1 MAKIKGTVVVDAE
14 RCKGCELCV
23 VACPMKVLALSG
35 EVYGMGYRF
44 SRMVSPEAC
53 TGCAACASVCP
64 DSCITVYRQKFTE
77 P

>member
-1 MAKIKGTVVVDAE
+1 MTKIKGAVVVDAE

-23 VACPMKVLALSG
+23 VACPMTVLALSG
-35 EVYGMGYRF
+35 EVNGKGYRF

-53 TGCAACASVCP
+53 TGCASCASVCP

>member
-1 MAKIKGTVVVDAE
+1 MTKINGAVVVDAE

-35 EVYGMGYRF
+35 EVNGKAYRF

-53 TGCAACASVCP
+53 TGCASCANVCP

>member
-35 EVYGMGYRF
+35 EVNSKGYRF

-53 TGCAACASVCP
+53 TGCASCASVCP

>member
-1 MAKIKGTVVVDAE
+1 MTKIKGAVVVDAE

-35 EVYGMGYRF
+35 EVNGKGYRF

-53 TGCAACASVCP
+53 ASCASVCP

>member
-1 MAKIKGTVVVDAE
+1 MTKIKGAVVVDAE

-35 EVYGMGYRF
+35 EVYGKGYRF

-53 TGCAACASVCP
+53 TGCASCASVCP

>member
-1 MAKIKGTVVVDAE
+1 MTKIKGTVVVDAE

-35 EVYGMGYRF
+35 EVNGKSYRF

-53 TGCAACASVCP
+53 TGCASCASVCP

>member
-35 EVYGMGYRF
+35 EVKGYRF

-53 TGCAACASVCP
+53 TGCASCASVCP

>member
-1 MAKIKGTVVVDAE
+1 MTKIKGAVVVDAE

-35 EVYGMGYRF
+35 EVNGKGYRF

-53 TGCAACASVCP
+53 TGCASCASVCH

>member
-1 MAKIKGTVVVDAE
+1 MTKIKGAVVVDAE

-35 EVYGMGYRF
+35 EVNGKVYRF

-53 TGCAACASVCP
+53 TGCASCASVCP

>member
-1 MAKIKGTVVVDAE
+1 MTKIKGAVVVDAE

-23 VACPMKVLALSG
+23 VACPMEVLALSG
-35 EVYGMGYRF
+35 EVNGKGYRF
-44 SRMVSPEAC
+44 SRMVSPETC
-53 TGCAACASVCP
+53 TGCASCASVCP

>member
-23 VACPMKVLALSG
+23 VACPMMVLALSG
-35 EVYGMGYRF
+35 EVNGKGYRF

-53 TGCAACASVCP
+53 TGCASCASVCP

>member
-1 MAKIKGTVVVDAE
+1 MTKIKGAVVVDAE

-35 EVYGMGYRF
+35 EVNGKGYRF
-44 SRMVSPEAC
+44 SRMVSPE
-53 TGCAACASVCP
+53 VCP

>member
-1 MAKIKGTVVVDAE
+1 MTKIKGAVVVDAE

-35 EVYGMGYRF
+35 EVTGKGYRF

-53 TGCAACASVCP
+53 TGCASCASVCP

>member
-35 EVYGMGYRF
+35 EVNGKGYRF

-53 TGCAACASVCP
+53 TGCACVCP

>member
-1 MAKIKGTVVVDAE
+1 MTKIKGADVVDAE

-35 EVYGMGYRF
+35 EVNGKGYRF

-53 TGCAACASVCP
+53 TGCASCASVCP
-64 DSCITVYRQKFTE
+64 DSCITVYMQKFTE